1 MKKFLAIT
9 ALMVASIG
17 AFAQTWSSTLFYSF
31 KTNQTA
37 IVATH
42 KIGQATNVLG
52 TGKTLDLNAFA
63 GANLGNGAG
72 ILGVS
77 LGKSRQLADNVSLS
91 YGLGVAW
98 TSGQELKDILK
109 DLNIGPTV
117 GLTWKF

>member
-1 MKKFLAIT
+1 MKKILAIA
-9 ALMVASIG
+9 ALTFLTVA
-17 AFAQTWSSTLFYSF
+17 AYAQTWSASLYYNF
-31 KTNQTA
+31 KSNQA
-37 IVATH
+37 ALVSMH